1 MDERDLLRIVHNLL
15 SAVIEL
21 VDSTEDE
28 GTLTAVLLD
37 VKKGTEKL
45 VRLLDDVVDDD
56 RAAGYG
62 QDEDA

>member
-15 SAVIEL
+15 SAVIDL

-28 GTLTAVLLD
+28 GTLAAVLLD
-37 VKKGTEKL
+37 VKKETEKL
-45 VRLLDDVVDDD
+45 VRLLDGVVDDD
-56 RAAGYG
+56 RAAGYL

>member
-15 SAVIEL
+15 SAVIDL

-28 GTLTAVLLD
+28 GTLTVVLLD

-45 VRLLDDVVDDD
+45 VKLLDGVVDDD
-56 RAAGYG
+56 RAAGYE